1 MATSYPISI
10 QWFILQLLKI
20 PGSNLHA
27 TPINVNGN
35 YVNIQSSYMA
45 LKLLVQ
51 QLSLSTSLN
60 LHKQL
65 MSH

>member
-1 MATSYPISI
+1 M

-20 PGSNLHA
+20 GSDLHA

-35 YVNIQSSYMA
+35 YVNIHSSYMA

-51 QLSLSTSLN
+51 QLSLSTTLN